1 MRGGVDVLIPV
12 MGRPERIVPILE
24 SIKAATPEPYS
35 VYFAAND
42 EPTLDIIEGL
52 DWEAYEVAC
61 RSIDDGDTYP
71 NRINTLFEF
80 SNAEF
85 VFLAADDYN
94 FRPGW
99 LPPLLEA
106 QRQMGPGV
114 AVPNDLHN
122 PYGTCAL
129 VSREYVLE
137 VGAVLDEPGHVL
149 FSGYSHNWCDNELA
163 STAKRHGRYRYVE
176 ESIVEHLHPCTQ
188 KPNALP
194 EDPTYA
200 KGNRTFLDDQ
210 QLYASREHLW
220 RGW

>member
-1 MRGGVDVLIPV
+1 MRVAILIPV
-12 MGRPERIVPILE
+12 LNRPHRIEPLLKNIF
-24 SIKAATPEPYS
+24 ATTPEPFR
-35 VYFAAND
+35 VAFAASDQPTID
-42 EPTLDIIEGL
+42 EIMRLDLWGTEFITDE
-52 DWEAYEVAC
+52 
-61 RSIDDGDTYP
+61 GDTYP
-71 NRINTLFEF
+71 NRINALFDATDEPY
-80 SNAEF
+80 

-149 FSGYSHNWCDNELA
+149 CSQYLHNWCDSEMQL
-163 STAKRHGRYRYVE
+163 TAKRHGRFRYVE
-176 ESIVEHLHPCTQ
+176 ESVVEHLHPCTG
-188 KPNALP
+188 KLHALP

-200 KGNRTFLDDQ
+200 KGNRTFLEDQ
-210 QLYASREHLW
+210 HTFMTREHLW